1 MRGDGRIQSAYGALC
16 KTMYAI
22 CAYQRSHLTP
32 CLPTRPESCLGR
44 EPPEMAT
51 VKRAFFSMAS
61 FCAFMTKTARA
72 SISSEVLAKEK
83 RGPHRRDI
91 WDPTFLQPDDGQAP
105 VAIGEPHP
113 EHSPRLL
120 PATGRATVTQ
130 RAWSRHGRRPEG
142 ARGRL
147 EML

>member
-1 MRGDGRIQSAYGALC
+1 MGRRVRQRRIRACREDAQGGGGCACDGRIQSAYGVLC

-83 RGPHRRDI
+83 RIGSEGGPLGI
-91 WDPTFLQPDDGQAP
+91 VVSDGQ
-105 VAIGEPHP
+105 
-113 EHSPRLL
+113 R
-120 PATGRATVTQ
+120 ATGSDGVDEEEERTTM
-130 RAWSRHGRRPEG
+130 SKSDEE
-142 ARGRL
+142 RG
-147 EML
+147 